1 MEAAMADC
9 IFCKIAAGT
18 IPVKK
23 LGEDD
28 HVVAFPDLNPQA
40 PFHALVIP
48 KLHIA
53 SLNDLR
59 DPMIM
64 GHLYGM
70 AGQLARQEG
79 FDVTG
84 YRTVI
89 NTGPHAQQT
98 VFHIHLHVLAG
109 RQMTWPPG

>member
-1 MEAAMADC
+1 MDDC
-9 IFCKIAAGT
+9 IFCKIAGGQ

-23 LGEDD
+23 LAENDYA
-28 HVVAFPDLNPQA
+28 VAFPDLNPQT

-48 KLHIA
+48 KLHVA
-53 SLNDLR
+53 SLNEVR
-59 DPMIM
+59 DP
-64 GHLYGM
+64 LLL
-70 AGQLARQEG
+70 GQLYAMADRLARSHG
-79 FDVTG
+79 FEAAG

-98 VFHIHLHVLAG
+98 VFHLHLHVLAG

>member
-1 MEAAMADC
+1 MDDC
-9 IFCKIAAGT
+9 IFCKIAGGK
-18 IPVKK
+18 IPVNK
-23 LGEDD
+23 LGEDGN
-28 HVVAFPDLNPQA
+28 VVAFPDVNPQA

-48 KLHIA
+48 KQHIA

-59 DPMIM
+59 DPMVM
-64 GHLYGM
+64 GQLYAM
-70 AGQLARQEG
+70 AGQVARAQG

-89 NTGPHAQQT
+89 NNGPHAQQT